1 MGRVRAGVFSLSE
14 RSATGDDA
22 PYLRWHA
29 LDHMPEQFQIPGVL
43 WAQRWASTPACRA
56 ARAVER
62 ERFREVDHVV
72 QYLFGDPVQQALED
86 FAELGPR
93 LAFLGRFPER
103 LPSVMVGPFH
113 FLEGFASGPG
123 LVSPEVVPMRPNRG
137 AYLIV
142 ERPKDPAKHDHPALH
157 WTRAQV
163 QSVLE
168 VPGVAGFWLFAAGS
182 YYKHPRWD
190 VGQHRVSIAYLDDE
204 PAAVGERLRPVMAR
218 RFAAAPVE
226 PMLAAP
232 FEAVVPWHWERHARP
247 R

>member
-14 RSATGDDA
+14 RSAAGNDA

-43 WAQRWASTPACRA
+43 WAQRFASTPDCRA
-56 ARAVER
+56 VRAAER

-93 LAFLGRFPER
+93 LEVLGRFPER
-103 LPSVMVGPFH
+103 LPSVLVGPFQ

-123 LVSPEVVPMRPNRG
+123 TVSPEVVPMRPNRG

-142 ERPKDPAKHDHPALH
+142 ERPADPQHNDHVALH
-157 WTRAQV
+157 WTREQV

-168 VPGVAGFWLFAAGS
+168 VPGVAGFWLFAAGT
-182 YYKHPRWD
+182 YYRHPRWD
-190 VGQHRVSIAYLDDE
+190 VGRLRVAIAYLDEE
-204 PAAVGERLRPVMAR
+204 PAKVGERLRPVVQR
-218 RFAAAPVE
+218 RLSAGPVE
-226 PMLAAP
+226 PLLAAP
-232 FEAVVPWHWERHARP
+232 FETVVPWQWERHARP

>member
-1 MGRVRAGVFSLSE
+1 MFRVKAGVFSLSE
-14 RSATGDDA
+14 RSATGNDA

-56 ARAVER
+56 ARAAER

-72 QYLFGDPVQQALED
+72 SYLFGDPVQQALED

-93 LAFLGRFPER
+93 LDFLGRFPEK
-103 LPSVMVGPFH
+103 LPSVLVGPFH

-123 LVSPEVVPMRPNRG
+123 VVSPEVVPMRPNRG

-142 ERPKDPAKHDHPALH
+142 ERPADPAKSGHPDLH
-157 WTRAQV
+157 WTREQV

-168 VPGVAGFWLFAAGS
+168 VPGVAGFWLFAAGT
-182 YYKHPRWD
+182 YYRHRRWD
-190 VGQHRVSIAYLDDE
+190 VGALRISIAYLDDE
-204 PAAVGERLRPVMAR
+204 PSVVAERLRPVVNR

-226 PMLAAP
+226 ALLAAP
-232 FEAVVPWHWERHARP
+232 FEWVVPWQWDRFSQP